1 MKKVKKQL
9 SLKKLTTITLI
20 AILLFS
26 LIGAF
31 RVYATGDTFTITNVE
46 ISEKSETINVK
57 ELSFEKA
64 EINSNIIYHKVG
76 DYIKYK
82 ITVKNNDRQSYKVA
96 SISDNNENEFITYDY
111 SDFQGRELK
120 ANESV
125 DLYVTVKYLKE
136 IEDVTKRTQEMN
148 VELNVTLEDET
159 GNVVTE
165 GIKFNGNNPKTGDP
179 ITLYMSTAVIS
190 AVVLIILITKGKKSK
205 KSYKGKRFYG
215 ILLALVLLTPVTV
228 KAAGN
233 VLTLNFKS
241 VFELND
247 KVVVTY
253 TNALTGEEEQ
263 KIIKYNEKLPIPED
277 PEKEGYEFIGW
288 FDENGDKVTEETTI
302 TEDNLLEAKFKPIEY
317 TIEYDLDYGMVE
329 NENPVKYTIENED
342 ITLNNPS
349 RTGYTF
355 EGWTGTD
362 LEQKTKEVKIEKGSI
377 GNREY
382 TANWKVIDYT
392 ITYKGLTEE
401 EKTGLN
407 NPTSFNIETPSTTL
421 NNPQDRKD
429 ADGDVTE
436 RFVGWKENNT
446 TSTNITIPAELENK
460 EYEASWVAVSPN
472 TYTITYNLDG
482 GTVEIA
488 NPVSFTKFNTF
499 TLNNPS
505 KIGYTFTGWTGSNGD
520 IPQTTVTVP
529 TGIRENLSYI
539 ANWSKNTYTI
549 SYDLAGGT
557 VATSNPS
564 EYTVTSDNITLTNPT
579 KTGYTFEGWTGT
591 DLTNKTMSVTISNG
605 STENR
610 EYTAN
615 WKAIDYTITYDLKG
629 GSIENANKNPDKYTI
644 ESNDI
649 TLNNPSRTG
658 YTFAGWTDSNGDTP
672 QTEVTIAK
680 GSTGNKSYTA
690 NWTPVSYTISYSLNG
705 GIVASANSDTYTIE
719 SNTITLNNP
728 TREGYSFKGWSGT
741 NLTGDTN
748 QEVTIAK
755 GSTENREYTA
765 NWTPITY
772 TISYTLNDGT
782 VSTVNPTS
790 YTIESDDIKLNN
802 PSKEGCTFTGWTGSN
817 GETPQTE
824 VTIAKGST
832 GDKEYTA
839 NWTGNLRIEV
849 TEEVNNDTTSKVLII
864 SSPDAPRLTK
874 EEMAPLFV
882 EALAA
887 MGETV
892 TVEEIMQVP
901 EEQLIE
907 LAPSFGISTTTL
919 EVTSVTTNYDGGT
932 LTIDELGTDNLLYMV
947 RINGDYIINA
957 KDTKTGRTG
966 SLKYTVSGIQE
977 ETFTILSETAN
988 ANYPSETNSSTRD
1001 ALIPKGFAV
1010 MNGSTKN
1017 GGIVITDTTITKN
1030 GNRYSIGNEYV
1041 WIPVEKAYMTTSE
1054 DLSALMAEGI
1064 YPMAVE
1070 VSPGEYK
1077 SVLYAFR
1084 RPENGSGINVEP
1096 YVESSIYF
1104 REPATVSCDD
1114 QTEADG
1120 ITMKYNKIGLTQDTL
1135 QEEYN
1140 NMIDSIHANG
1150 GFYVARYEL
1159 SYKNGGKSQRGKK
1172 VASSLDDNTKMW
1184 YGLYSTCKNMYNRE
1198 EYSVQSMMITGSQY
1212 DQIMFWM
1219 IKNGQ
1224 SSYILN
1230 CTGKGFFKVGAES
1243 PTCTGRQ
1250 IEYQVMNIYDLAGN
1264 AFEWTSAARDL
1275 EKRVVRGGVHHWSI
1289 MEYTVTSEQGYSPDV
1304 KSENFSTRSTLYIK

>member
-20 AILLFS
+20 VILLFS
-26 LIGAF
+26 LIGTF
-31 RVYATGDTFTITNVE
+31 RVYATGNTFTITNVE
-46 ISEKSETINVK
+46 IAEKSETINVK
-57 ELSFEKA
+57 ELSFEKT
-64 EINSNIIYHKVG
+64 EISSNIIYHKVG
-76 DYIKYK
+76 DYVKYK
-82 ITVKNNDRQSYKVA
+82 ITIKNNDSQNYKIA
-96 SISDNNENEFITYDY
+96 SVSNNNENEFITYDY
-111 SDFQGRELK
+111 SDFEGKELK
-120 ANESV
+120 ADETT

-136 IEDVTKRTQEMN
+136 VEDVTKRTQEMN
-148 VELNVTLEDET
+148 VEINVTLEDDA

-165 GIKFNGNNPKTGDP
+165 DIKINSNNPKTGDP
-179 ITLYMSTAVIS
+179 ITVYMTTAFIS
-190 AVVLIILITKGKKSK
+190 AVGLIILVIAGKNNKTSK
-205 KSYKGKRFYG
+205 RGKRFYV
-215 ILLALVLLTPVTV
+215 IILALVLLTPVTV

-233 VLTLNFKS
+233 ILTVNFKS
-241 VFELND
+241 TFELND
-247 KVVVTY
+247 KIVVTY
-253 TNALTGEEEQ
+253 SNALTGEEEQ
-263 KIIKYNEKLPIPED
+263 KIIKYNEKIPIPED
-277 PEKEGYEFIGW
+277 LEKEGYEFLGW
-288 FDENGDKVTEETTI
+288 FDENGNKVTEKTTI
-302 TEDNLLEAKFKPIEY
+302 TEDTSLEAKFKPIEY
-317 TIEYDLDYGMVE
+317 TIEYNLDYGMVE
-329 NENPVKYTIENED
+329 NENPVKYTIETND
-342 ITLNNPS
+342 ITLNNPK
-349 RTGYTF
+349 RAGYEFT
-355 EGWTGTD
+355 GWTGTN
-362 LEQKTKEVKIEKGSI
+362 LEQKTKEVKIEKSSI

-382 TANWKVIDYT
+382 TANWKAIEYT
-392 ITYKGLTEE
+392 ITYKGLTDA
-401 EKTGLN
+401 EKTELN
-407 NPTSFNIETPSTTL
+407 NPTSYTIEDTKTL
-421 NNPQDRKD
+421 NNPQNRKD

-436 RFVGWKENNT
+436 SFVGWKENES
-446 TSTNITIPAELENK
+446 TSINATIPVGTTGNK
-460 EYEASWVAVSPN
+460 EYEAIWVAVSSN

-482 GTVEIA
+482 GSLENA
-488 NPVSFTKFNTF
+488 NPVSFTKSDTF
-499 TLNNPS
+499 TLNKPS
-505 KIGYTFTGWTGSNGD
+505 KTGYTFTGWTGSNGTTLEIELT
-520 IPQTTVTVP
+520 IPAGT
-529 TGIRENLSYI
+529 RENLSYT
-539 ANWSKNTYTI
+539 ANWSLDTYTI
-549 SYDLAGGT
+549 TYNLADGT
-557 VATSNPS
+557 LATQNAE
-564 EYTVTSDNITLTNPT
+564 EYTVLSDNITLNNPT

-591 DLTNKTMSVTISNG
+591 DLNSKTMSVTISKG
-605 STENR
+605 STGNR

-629 GSIENANKNPDKYTI
+629 GSLENANKNPDKYTI

-649 TLNNPSRTG
+649 TLNNPSKTG
-658 YTFAGWTDSNGDTP
+658 YTFTGWTDSNGETP
-672 QTEVTIAK
+672 RTEITIEK
-680 GSTGNKSYTA
+680 GSTGNK
-690 NWTPVSYTISYSLNG
+690 
-705 GIVASANSDTYTIE
+705 
-719 SNTITLNNP
+719 
-728 TREGYSFKGWSGT
+728 
-741 NLTGDTN
+741 
-748 QEVTIAK
+748 
-755 GSTENREYTA
+755 EYTA
-765 NWTPITY
+765 NWAPVTY

-782 VSTVNPTS
+782 VSNVNPTN

-802 PSKEGCTFTGWTGSN
+802 PSKEGYTFAGWTGSN

-824 VTIAKGST
+824 VTIVNGST

-839 NWTGNLRIEV
+839 NWTENLRIEV

-882 EALAA
+882 EALAE
-887 MGETV
+887 MGQTV

-901 EEQLIE
+901 EERLIE

-919 EVTSVTTNYDGGT
+919 EVTSVTTDYDGGT

-957 KDTKTGRTG
+957 KDTKTGKTG
-966 SLKYTVSGIQE
+966 SLKYTVSGIEE
-977 ETFTILSETAN
+977 ETFTVLSETAN
-988 ANYPSETNSSTRD
+988 VNYPSGTNSSTRD
-1001 ALIPKGFAV
+1001 ALIPKGFSV
-1010 MNGSTKN
+1010 MDGSTKD
-1017 GGIVITDTTITKN
+1017 GGIVITDATITKN
-1030 GNRYSIGNEYV
+1030 GNRYSVGNEYV

-1054 DLSALMAEGI
+1054 DLDTLMAEGI

-1070 VSPGEYK
+1070 VNPGEYK

-1104 REPATVSCDD
+1104 REPATVSCDE
-1114 QTEADG
+1114 QTEEDG

-1198 EYSVQSMMITGSQY
+1198 TDSVQSMMITGSQY

-1224 SSYILN
+1224 SLYILN

-1289 MEYTVTSEQGYSPDV
+1289 MEYTVTSEQGYSPDNQ
-1304 KSENFSTRSTLYIK
+1304 SENFSTRSTLCIK